1 MPLPVSNDYKVR
13 LDVFEG
19 PLDLLLHLIREEEVD
34 IYDIPIGRIAD
45 QYQEYLRQMEEMNLE
60 VAGEFLVMA
69 ATLMMIKSRMLLPAE
84 ARPEEEEEEEDPRW
98 DLVRQLVEYKKF
110 KDAAMQL
117 DALQAAREDV
127 FARAE
132 APDAQLG
139 KAPEMAL
146 RDVGLYDLIRAF
158 GEALRKVRPEDRWE
172 VFPERFSVAEKV
184 EDIRERLRTKERF
197 SLTRLFA
204 DMHSRQEVACAFLA
218 LLELIRLHV
227 ARAVQVETY
236 GEIEVMR
243 GDGKPDAPEGA
254 AGGEGTL
261 AGLEEAGE
269 VAYSTEGLS
278 PDAKR
283 KAERLLA
290 KARAKKTKTEE
301 ALEAIEALAAGEGR
315 KKAEGE
321 SSAGGA
327 EGASDGEEE
336 EELEEE
342 GEDEEEEF
350 EEDDEDDDDWEDDD
364 DDDEDE
370 GDEDE
375 EEDEGEEE

>member
-45 QYQEYLRQMEEMNLE
+45 QYQAYLRQMEEMNLE

-84 ARPEEEEEEEDPRW
+84 SRPEEEEEEEDPRW

-127 FARAE
+127 FARADAPE
-132 APDAQLG
+132 AHLG
-139 KAPEMAL
+139 KAPELAL

-184 EDIRERLRTKERF
+184 EDIRERLRKKERF

-243 GDGKPDAPEGA
+243 GDGKPDAPVEEPEALDEA
-254 AGGEGTL
+254 A
-261 AGLEEAGE
+261 EA
-269 VAYSTEGLS
+269 VYSTEGLS

-301 ALEAIEALAAGEGR
+301 ALLEIEALASGEARRETAGEG
-315 KKAEGE
+315 AAGE
-321 SSAGGA
+321 EAAG
-327 EGASDGEEE
+327 EGAP
-336 EELEEE
+336 EEE
-342 GEDEEEEF
+342 GDDGDGEEEEF
-350 EEDDEDDDDWEDDD
+350 EEDDEDEEEWEDDED
-364 DDDEDE
+364 DEGWEDDEDE
-370 GDEDE
+370 EDGDG
-375 EEDEGEEE
+375 DEGEEE